1 MCGRRIGVRPAAA
14 SDVPA
19 ILALLRE
26 LGYASVT
33 ADTVRAVLADAGCLP
48 LVAEADG
55 STAGFLN
62 ASFRT
67 QLHHGGVVGRIDEL
81 VVAATHRGQ
90 GIGRS
95 LLQAALSAARERRA
109 RLVEVTCRLS
119 RHDSHRFYEAAGF
132 RRTSY
137 RFEIDVP
144 AA

>member
-1 MCGRRIGVRPAAA
+1 MSGRRLGGRPAAA

-26 LGYASVT
+26 LGYCEVT
-33 ADTVRAVLADAGCLP
+33 ADAVRAVLADAGSLP
-48 LVAEADG
+48 LVAEVDG
-55 STAGFLN
+55 SVVGFLN
-62 ASFRT
+62 ACFRT

-81 VVAATHRGQ
+81 VVAAAHRGQ
-90 GIGRS
+90 GIGAS
-95 LLQAALSAARERRA
+95 LLQACLAAARERGA

-119 RHDSHRFYEAAGF
+119 RHDAHRFYEAAGF
-132 RRTSY
+132 RRTSF